1 MITIR
6 EPPEV
11 DHGLYGAS
19 AQVLIGQNSAT
30 DTIMTLKTP
39 KRARVSGFFLVDH
52 TSSMIA
58 ISAASPRRAPM
69 RVTLV

>member
-6 EPPEV
+6 ETTEV

-19 AQVLIGQNSAT
+19 AQVISSA
-30 DTIMTLKTP
+30 ILTLKTP
-39 KRARVSGFFLVDH
+39 KRARVSGSFLVDH